1 MEHAR
6 GISGQEDMTDAQLQ
20 VEFSRIDADANGF
33 LDKEELTA
41 YIKEKGGKTDPIE
54 SLQKAVAEIA
64 ASQKKLESSQT
75 RILQQLEKLAK
86 PDS

>member
-1 MEHAR
+1 
-6 GISGQEDMTDAQLQ
+6 MTDAQLQ